1 MSTPEVITSIAAMRE
16 ASSRAKRRGTIAL
29 VPTMGAL
36 HEGHLSL
43 IREARATCD
52 VVVVSV
58 FVNPTQ
64 FGPNEDFTRYPRT
77 FDADLKLLEQEEVD
91 YVFTPDAAEMYPT
104 EGAAT
109 FVDVRI
115 GDLLDGANRPGHF
128 RGVATVV
135 AKLLHITSP
144 DVAFFGQKDAAQVA
158 VLRAMVRDLNFPLK
172 LVVCPTVREPD
183 GLAMSSRNRY
193 LTGSE
198 RAQSL
203 VLYRALSE
211 AQSKVLRGVRD
222 ASELRDTMRNV
233 LSTEPAVLTEYVEVV
248 NPDTLLPIDDV
259 SEGGL
264 LAVAVRIGQT
274 RLIDNALLPASAR
287 SKRCA

>member
-1 MSTPEVITSIAAMRE
+1 MRE